1 MWVSEHN
8 GIITQG
14 TIIDGVD
21 WGRGDL
27 NPLSIVLSN
36 ACDLEHGKSNFLI
49 VAALDSATDVIQE
62 TKEFKGLVKDFEGKT
77 PSKNQ
82 RKALCTFLLNY
93 IHNKNICRFYFFDPR
108 PIIDLGC
115 LIVDFQQVMSVEYH
129 KTSAF
134 SLEGQLNHPFVEQMM
149 MHFTSYT
156 SRIAV
161 DRVNEDMENY
171 YFSELAD
178 GYHLMP

>member
-1 MWVSEHN
+1 MWVSEHK
-8 GIITQG
+8 GTITQG

-36 ACDLEHGKSNFLI
+36 ACDLEHDKSNFLI
-49 VAALDSATDVIQE
+49 VAALESAADVIQQ
-62 TKEFKGLVKDFEGKT
+62 TKEFNGKVKDFVGKT
-77 PSKNQ
+77 PSKGQ
-82 RKALCTFLLNY
+82 RKALRDFLLNY

-115 LIVDFQQVMSVEYH
+115 LIVDFQQVMSVDYD
-129 KTSAF
+129 KSQSF

-156 SRIAV
+156 SRVAV
-161 DRVNEDMENY
+161 DRVNEDMENL
-171 YFSELAD
+171 YFSELAE
-178 GYHLMP
+178 GYDLV